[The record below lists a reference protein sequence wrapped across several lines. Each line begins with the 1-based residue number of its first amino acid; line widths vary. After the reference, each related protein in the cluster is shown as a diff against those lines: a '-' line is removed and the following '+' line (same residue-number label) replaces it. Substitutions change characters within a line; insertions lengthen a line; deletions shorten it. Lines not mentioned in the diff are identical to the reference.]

1 MDKAIRQ
8 NIDRRALLKG
18 ASIAT
23 MASAIPATVATAIG
37 ATPALAED
45 RTIDALLIERDRLKA
60 VTDKI
65 MAAMDRIEAAWPT
78 VFAMP
83 PDFDTAEERLA
94 WNHSPEGQQRALD
107 FRSSGYRRHEDRLN
121 KIEGVIFDVEKQIVT
136 TPATTMR
143 GMAAKLA
150 IIVRHIRVEFTDRDG
165 VIDPDGM
172 EIEHHGI
179 LSIADDFERLL
190 PGSAV
195 AS

>member
-1 MDKAIRQ
+1 M
-8 NIDRRALLKG
+8 
-18 ASIAT
+18 
-23 MASAIPATVATAIG
+23 
-37 ATPALAED
+37 
-45 RTIDALLIERDRLKA
+45 
-60 VTDKI
+60 
-65 MAAMDRIEAAWPT
+65 
-78 VFAMP
+78 
-83 PDFDTAEERLA
+83 
-94 WNHSPEGQQRALD
+94 
-107 FRSSGYRRHEDRLN
+107 
-121 KIEGVIFDVEKQIVT
+121 IFDVEMQIIT

-150 IIVRHIRVEFTDRDG
+150 IITRHVHVNFSDRNG